1 MTAARIDALTVT
13 VTLRGARAMED
24 SDGYSGSVLT

>member
-1 MTAARIDALTVT
+1 MTAAKIDALTLA

-24 SDGYSGSVLT
+24 SDGRSGSVPT